1 MIFLY
6 LSSIIIAILS
16 VFVALAMV
24 NAKSVLD
31 IWWKYA
37 SILSG
42 GMLGLF
48 LLGVFTKTDNRSGV
62 VGLFSGIIM
71 IVFLTIYPVINE
83 TEEVLAHPY
92 LTIVLGTI
100 MIFLTGYIFQLII
113 YLNKNHN

>member
-6 LSSIIIAILS
+6 LSSIIIATLS
-16 VFVALAMV
+16 VFVALAMI

-48 LLGVFTKTDNRSGV
+48 
-62 VGLFSGIIM
+62 
-71 IVFLTIYPVINE
+71 Y
-83 TEEVLAHPY
+83 
-92 LTIVLGTI
+92 
-100 MIFLTGYIFQLII
+100 
-113 YLNKNHN
+113 

>member
-6 LSSIIIAILS
+6 LSSIIIATLS
-16 VFVALAMV
+16 VFVALAMI

-71 IVFLTIYPVINE
+71 IIFFTIYPIINE
-83 TEEVLAHPY
+83 TEDVLAHPY
-92 LTIVLGTI
+92 LTIVLGTMTI
-100 MIFLTGYIFQLII
+100 LLTGFIFQLIS
-113 YLNKNHN
+113 YLNKNSP

>member
-42 GMLGLF
+42 GML
-48 LLGVFTKTDNRSGV
+48 VYS
-62 VGLFSGIIM
+62 
-71 IVFLTIYPVINE
+71 Y
-83 TEEVLAHPY
+83 
-92 LTIVLGTI
+92 
-100 MIFLTGYIFQLII
+100 
-113 YLNKNHN
+113 